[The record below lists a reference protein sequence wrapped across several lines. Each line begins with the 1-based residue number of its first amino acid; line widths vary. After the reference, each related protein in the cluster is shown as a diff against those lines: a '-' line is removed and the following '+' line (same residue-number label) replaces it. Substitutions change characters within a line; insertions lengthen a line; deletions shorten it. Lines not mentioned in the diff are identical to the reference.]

1 MSSRSSSRRSVLV
14 FAALA
19 GPALAFGGCASSS
32 KSAAAPDG
40 PVATINSVCPIGADP
55 FDSSSVPPSLVRV
68 HDGQRIGFCCES
80 CPKQFDK
87 MTDAQR
93 DHILAL
99 AKANKAE

>member
-1 MSSRSSSRRSVLV
+1 LVLV
-14 FAALA
+14 LAALA
-19 GPALAFGGCASSS
+19 GPVIACAGCASSS
-32 KSAAAPDG
+32 RSAAAPDG

-55 FDSSSVPPSLVRV
+55 FDNASVPPSLVRV
-68 HDGQRIGFCCES
+68 HHGQRIGFCCDS

-87 MTDAQR
+87 MTDTQR